1 MNEEKLLK
9 LTGDKKAN
17 YTYFLV
23 NALGVKP
30 YKAYSVD
37 IIHVDKQGF
46 SPEIAEALQDENYL
60 KNHVVIFSQK
70 QKSYDLIGPSYS
82 IANKLLDRVY
92 DECSQLISDVSEKEL
107 LYGLFDVS
115 INFQNEELE
124 KKVGFNLT
132 TALTKHVSK
141 KELLFLEDNETSN
154 PEGLYIQFH
163 LNTVEDSVEKM
174 KKSISAIE
182 SMIDSNHNCLDKKFL
197 KELQKLYSPLYELYG
212 NIRRFKDL
220 PKGVSI
226 EKETVIKYQD
236 SKQKVFAIYN
246 SKKKNVSIISFGDKI
261 GVVNNSDFLKKNQ
274 KIRFASDE
282 NLGAILDVLVENGF
296 MEFNKKAGE
305 NRMEEIEDNILI
317 KYGHRLLREAEEIGL
332 KEKKLLGEHL
342 VNKQISR
349 MERYRIFR
357 RESDLRSELNDHWDL
372 LKEVI
377 YKDLSVNHLP
387 LELKLPFI
395 GDSTQNPL
403 IKEIIAKID
412 PTNFVYTQRND
423 SENFKE
429 YFKKADDDTKKMIL
443 TRFER
448 TDDENLNPEVIEWL
462 QMNFISLLPKKFKI
476 EENISQYDRFSELE
490 AVVDKLD
497 LNKKR
502 WGEA

>member
-1 MNEEKLLK
+1 
-9 LTGDKKAN
+9 
-17 YTYFLV
+17 
-23 NALGVKP
+23 
-30 YKAYSVD
+30 
-37 IIHVDKQGF
+37 
-46 SPEIAEALQDENYL
+46 
-60 KNHVVIFSQK
+60 
-70 QKSYDLIGPSYS
+70 
-82 IANKLLDRVY
+82 
-92 DECSQLISDVSEKEL
+92 
-107 LYGLFDVS
+107 
-115 INFQNEELE
+115 
-124 KKVGFNLT
+124 
-132 TALTKHVSK
+132 
-141 KELLFLEDNETSN
+141 
-154 PEGLYIQFH
+154 
-163 LNTVEDSVEKM
+163 
-174 KKSISAIE
+174 
-182 SMIDSNHNCLDKKFL
+182 
-197 KELQKLYSPLYELYG
+197 
-212 NIRRFKDL
+212 
-220 PKGVSI
+220 
-226 EKETVIKYQD
+226 
-236 SKQKVFAIYN
+236 
-246 SKKKNVSIISFGDKI
+246 
-261 GVVNNSDFLKKNQ
+261 
-274 KIRFASDE
+274 
-282 NLGAILDVLVENGF
+282 
-296 MEFNKKAGE
+296 
-305 NRMEEIEDNILI
+305 
-317 KYGHRLLREAEEIGL
+317 EEIGL